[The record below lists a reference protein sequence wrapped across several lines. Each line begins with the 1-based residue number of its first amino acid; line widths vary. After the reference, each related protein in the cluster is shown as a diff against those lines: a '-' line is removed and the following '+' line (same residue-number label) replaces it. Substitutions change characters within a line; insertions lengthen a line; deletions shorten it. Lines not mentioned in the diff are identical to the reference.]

1 MSLKLELEDSIK
13 FLTSQLDKAKKG
25 KAAAAETKAKAEGDL
40 AVVQKGLAEDMKQLA
55 DTHHDCME
63 KAQEYEIETKSRGE
77 ELKALA
83 EAKKIIIEATG
94 GATEQTYGMFLQV
107 DSTSRSRLMTRADL
121 ANFEA
126 MKFVKNLA

>member
-25 KAAAAETKAKAEGDL
+25 KAEAAETKGKAEGDL

-63 KAQEYEIETKSRGE
+63 KATAYENETKSRAE
-77 ELKALA
+77 ELKAIA

-94 GATEQTYGMFLQV
+94 GAAEQV
-107 DSTSRSRLMTRADL
+107 
-121 ANFEA
+121 
-126 MKFVKNLA
+126 